1 MKRNNDPRIVR
12 FIEGQ
17 PTTGEFVVRTLAR
30 SDQLAILEVRFP
42 AGVSS
47 ALHAH
52 DHESAIYVLRG
63 KLKTTID
70 GKVFLLGPGDTC
82 VHPRQVQHNV
92 EALEEALFLEIKS
105 PAPDL
110 DDFLQA

>member
-1 MKRNNDPRIVR
+1 
-12 FIEGQ
+12 
-17 PTTGEFVVRTLAR
+17 
-30 SDQLAILEVRFP
+30 
-42 AGVSS
+42 
-47 ALHAH
+47 
-52 DHESAIYVLRG
+52 
-63 KLKTTID
+63 
-70 GKVFLLGPGDTC
+70 